1 MANRRMI
8 SKGICTSEQVNNLS
22 LESALLFTWLI
33 PHADDDGRLKGSAAS
48 VRGNVFP
55 MKEFTVDDVE
65 KMLQEIQK
73 QGLIWRWS
81 DDDGI
86 YIEFPKWLVHQKIR
100 RDRYTSSEL
109 PSYKDHV
116 SQMDTNGIPNDNHS
130 DTQDN
135 TVDDSKI
142 EGNVI
147 EESVG
152 ERESEGEPTLDPNT
166 YSPIGIAEFHA
177 KRSWSI
183 FKDSPDVFES
193 RYLAVARAGVRWG
206 VIAAITNEINQDD
219 SIQDKG
225 EEFEKRTIKLFTK
238 NKTSIEKK

>member
-33 PHADDDGRLKGSAAS
+33 PHADDDGRIKGSAAS

-55 MKEFTVDDVE
+55 MKEFTVDDIE
-65 KMLQEIQK
+65 KMLQEIQE

-100 RDRYTSSEL
+100 RDRYTPSEL
-109 PSYKDHV
+109 PPYKDHV
-116 SQMDTNGIPNDNHS
+116 SKMDTNGTPNGNHS

-135 TVDDSKI
+135 TVEENKV
-142 EGNVI
+142 EENVI

-152 ERESEGEPTLDPNT
+152 ERESEGEPTLDPNA
-166 YSPIGIAEFHA
+166 YSPNGVAEYHA
-177 KRSWSI
+177 KRAWSI
-183 FKDSPDVFES
+183 FKDTPDVFVS
-193 RYLAVARAGVRWG
+193 RYLAVARAGVRWSM
-206 VIAAITNEINQDD
+206 ILAITNEINQDD
-219 SIQDKG
+219 SIQSKG
-225 EEFEKRTIKLFTK
+225 EEFEIRIKKYLPK